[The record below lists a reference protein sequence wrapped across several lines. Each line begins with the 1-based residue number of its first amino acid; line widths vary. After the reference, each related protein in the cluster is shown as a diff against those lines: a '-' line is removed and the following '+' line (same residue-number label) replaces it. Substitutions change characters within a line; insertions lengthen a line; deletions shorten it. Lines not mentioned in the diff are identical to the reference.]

1 MIYTERIVKSLK
13 LIVFLP
19 NYQLSLCCSKVQQS
33 PAKPS
38 QNKKFYLNG
47 TEEGRTKL
55 QNIIDAVL
63 HAPDNAIVI
72 RPTTKN
78 NQFRNKVDRH
88 NAEVE
93 QWLEEHPD
101 DDFTEKIDL
110 KDLVRLIDAKH
121 YDASFVANDGTEMH
135 AFKDIWIP
143 QLTENYEKVITRGGK
158 QKLVSLTLYV
168 KLRKIGDNID
178 VVSLH
183 TGEEN

>member
-1 MIYTERIVKSLK
+1 MNKPVEALELV
-13 LIVFLP
+13 VFIP
-19 NYQLSLCCSKVQQS
+19 DYQLSLCCSRVQQS

-38 QNKKFYLNG
+38 QNEKFYLNQ
-47 TEEGRTKL
+47 TEEGKAKL
-55 QNIIDAVL
+55 QAIIDAVL
-63 HAPDNAIVI
+63 QAPNNAIVI
-72 RPTTKN
+72 RPTRKN

-101 DDFTEKIDL
+101 DTFTKKIDL

-121 YDASFVANDGTEMH
+121 YDASFIADDGTEMH
-135 AFKDIWIP
+135 AFKDIWVP
-143 QLTENYEKVITRGGK
+143 QLTENHTKVVTRDGEK
-158 QKLVSLTLYV
+158 KLVSLTLYV
-168 KLRKIGDNID
+168 KLRKIGDDID